1 MIIRVITWVMC
12 IVTWDWY
19 SILKSILSCIVRRKL
34 LLAMFIGSSLCFGVS
49 LYQEEGAC
57 RTLFLRGALLFEVMS
72 VSIVWCLF
80 AREAAEVISV

>member
-12 IVTWDWY
+12 MVTWDWY
-19 SILKSILSCIVRRKL
+19 SDLKSILSCIVRRKP

-57 RTLFLRGALLFEVMS
+57 RTFFLRGALL
-72 VSIVWCLF
+72 LK
-80 AREAAEVISV
+80 